1 MITDVW
7 KYRGKSTDIIRQL
20 KYYFTFCCLF
30 LAARVSLRGLFL
42 SIRKPLRRGAG
53 EWRYVPLHGAGCLP
67 VNSVPAPESA
77 IIPYTYS
84 LIAPPH
90 RGIHHASFF

>member
-1 MITDVW
+1 PFGHFLPI
-7 KYRGKSTDIIRQL
+7 KNAPPERGM
-20 KYYFTFCCLF
+20 FACTFF
-30 LAARVSLRGLFL
+30 F
-42 SIRKPLRRGAG
+42 
-53 EWRYVPLHGAGCLP
+53 LHGAGCLP

>member
-1 MITDVW
+1 
-7 KYRGKSTDIIRQL
+7 
-20 KYYFTFCCLF
+20 FACTFF
-30 LAARVSLRGLFL
+30 F
-42 SIRKPLRRGAG
+42 
-53 EWRYVPLHGAGCLP
+53 LHGAGCLP